1 MVSILK
7 TQKILYVRIGV
18 NMSVRMTEEQVD
30 DLLDYIDTSNPNFWK
45 DGEKLVCC
53 PVHGES
59 NPSMGISIEKQ
70 VCHCFSC
77 HFAGDFARLLAY
89 SKPEEFGLKYSAD
102 GKVNKASAF
111 RAERKAREFLALRY
125 ELEYHEIGRKTRNV
139 KRYEQTHNV
148 YLKEDEKRVELPRF
162 KLAPFK
168 SGKETYGYFF
178 DRDFTKE
185 EMKKFMIGRDLDN
198 QTITIPVFYEDGVLA
213 GVIGRYISKNRKKN
227 QRYKIYDDFER
238 SKLLYPLDKS
248 KPIKGVALIVEGQ
261 LDAIRMHRAGHT
273 NTYAIMTND
282 MSKRQAEWLC
292 ANCDCVIWIGDNDD
306 RGLEGREKARVLLK
320 NKIDFKIVDYPD
332 HGKDVCDWSDEEI
345 EEMLST
351 ARGVNIRKL
360 KRLS

>member
-1 MVSILK
+1 
-7 TQKILYVRIGV
+7 
-18 NMSVRMTEEQVD
+18 MSVRMTEEQVD

-238 SKLLYPLDKS
+238 SKLL
-248 KPIKGVALIVEGQ
+248 
-261 LDAIRMHRAGHT
+261 
-273 NTYAIMTND
+273 
-282 MSKRQAEWLC
+282 
-292 ANCDCVIWIGDNDD
+292 
-306 RGLEGREKARVLLK
+306 
-320 NKIDFKIVDYPD
+320 
-332 HGKDVCDWSDEEI
+332 
-345 EEMLST
+345 
-351 ARGVNIRKL
+351 
-360 KRLS
+360 